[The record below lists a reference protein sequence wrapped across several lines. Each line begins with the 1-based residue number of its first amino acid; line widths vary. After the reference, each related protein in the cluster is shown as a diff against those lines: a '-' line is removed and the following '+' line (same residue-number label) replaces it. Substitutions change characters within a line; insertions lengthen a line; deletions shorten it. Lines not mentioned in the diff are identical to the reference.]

1 MFRKFKSKSGLLN
14 KVDILVEDSIS
25 TFSLNLV
32 SVSLSLRH
40 FKQK

>member
-1 MFRKFKSKSGLLN
+1 MFRKLKSKSGLLS
-14 KVDILVEDSIS
+14 KVDILVGDSIS
-25 TFSLNLV
+25 KFSLSLV